1 MNTVMRNIIKY
12 SAALLIAC
20 MAFSGCK
27 KFDEPAPYEF
37 ADMTATMTLR
47 DFKAMYTGGPT
58 EITDASIVLEGKI
71 ISSDRSGNVYR
82 TLYIEDSTAGLEVKI
97 GKTGLYNDYKLG
109 QTLYV
114 KPQGLYLGTYGGSV
128 QLGAQSFEDRYETS
142 WLDVQGLIDKTIFRG
157 EFGDP
162 LPPTDIDTSSMLTDA
177 MVCRYV
183 RLMNV
188 SYQGSSDG
196 LRTWAV
202 SNDPYTGRE
211 AAYGEQN
218 FGLDNATVVVRTSGY
233 ASFADTEVTES
244 GITSLGT
251 RCNLTGILTKFNDT
265 WQLVLLDLDGVEVLD

>member
-1 MNTVMRNIIKY
+1 MMKRIIRYLTVLLAVC
-12 SAALLIAC
+12 AALA
-20 MAFSGCK
+20 GCK
-27 KFDEPAPYEF
+27 KFTEPEPYEF
-37 ADMTATMTLR
+37 AHMEPTMTLA
-47 DFKAMYTGGPT
+47 DFKALYTGAPT
-58 EITDASIVLEGKI
+58 EITDAGIVLEGKI

-114 KPQGLYLGTYGGSV
+114 KPQGLWLGTYGGSV
-128 QLGAQSFEDRYETS
+128 QLGARSYEDRYETS
-142 WLDVQGLIDKTIFRG
+142 WIDVQALIDRTIFRG
-157 EFGDP
+157 EFGEP
-162 LPPTDIDTSSMLTDA
+162 LPPTDIVEDTQVTDA

-183 RLMNV
+183 RLVDV

-218 FGLDNATVVVRTSGY
+218 FGLGKTTIVVRTSGY
-233 ASFADTEVTES
+233 ASFADTEV
-244 GITSLGT
+244 GLDIGT
-251 RCNLTGILTKFNDT
+251 RCNLTGILTKFNQT
-265 WQLVLLDLDGVEVLD
+265 YQLVLLDLGGVEVIE

>member
-1 MNTVMRNIIKY
+1 MMRDIIKY
-12 SAALLIAC
+12 SASLLLACLAL
-20 MAFSGCK
+20 SGCQ
-27 KFDEPAPYEF
+27 KFTEPEPYQF
-37 ADMTATMTLR
+37 ADMEPTMTLAE
-47 DFKAMYTGGPT
+47 FKTLYTGSPT

-109 QTLYV
+109 QTLYI

-128 QLGAQSFEDRYETS
+128 QLGARSYEDRYQTS
-142 WLDVQGLIDKTIFRG
+142 WIDVQGLIDKTIFRG
-157 EFGDP
+157 KFGDP
-162 LPPTDIDTSSMLTDA
+162 LPPTDIDTLTDD

-183 RLMNV
+183 RLSNV
-188 SYQGSSDG
+188 SYQGSPDG
-196 LRTWAV
+196 LSTWAV

-218 FGLDNATVVVRTSGY
+218 FGLDDATVVVRTSGY
-233 ASFADTEVTES
+233 ASFADTEVAES
-244 GITSLGT
+244 GITGLGV

-265 WQLVLLDLDGVEVLD
+265 YQLVLLDLGGVEVLE

>member
-1 MNTVMRNIIKY
+1 MKRIIRYLTVLLAVC
-12 SAALLIAC
+12 AALA
-20 MAFSGCK
+20 GCK
-27 KFDEPAPYEF
+27 KFTEPEPYEF
-37 ADMTATMTLR
+37 AHMEPTMTLA
-47 DFKAMYTGGPT
+47 DFKALYTGAPT
-58 EITDASIVLEGKI
+58 EITDAGIVLEGKI

-114 KPQGLYLGTYGGSV
+114 KPQGLWLGTYGGSV
-128 QLGAQSFEDRYETS
+128 QLGARSYEDRYETS
-142 WLDVQGLIDKTIFRG
+142 WIDVQALIDQTIFRG
-157 EFGDP
+157 EFGEP
-162 LPPTDIDTSSMLTDA
+162 LPPTDIAEDTQVTDA

-183 RLMNV
+183 RLVDV

-218 FGLDNATVVVRTSGY
+218 FGLGKTTIVVRTSGY
-233 ASFADTEVTES
+233 ASFADTEV
-244 GITSLGT
+244 GLDIGT
-251 RCNLTGILTKFNDT
+251 RCNLTGILTKFNQT
-265 WQLVLLDLDGVEVLD
+265 YQLVLLDLDGVEVIE

>member
-1 MNTVMRNIIKY
+1 MRDIIKY
-12 SAALLIAC
+12 SASLLLACLAL
-20 MAFSGCK
+20 SGCQ
-27 KFDEPAPYEF
+27 KFTEPEPYQF
-37 ADMTATMTLR
+37 ADMEPTMTLA
-47 DFKAMYTGGPT
+47 DFKALYTGSPT

-109 QTLYV
+109 QTLYI

-128 QLGAQSFEDRYETS
+128 QLGARSYEDRYETS
-142 WLDVQGLIDKTIFRG
+142 WIDVQGLIDKTIFRG

-162 LPPTDIDTSSMLTDA
+162 LPPTDIDTLTDD

-183 RLMNV
+183 RLSNV

-202 SNDPYTGRE
+202 SNDPYTSVTR
-211 AAYGEQN
+211 QWSC
-218 FGLDNATVVVRTSGY
+218 VP
-233 ASFADTEVTES
+233 ADMRP
-244 GITSLGT
+244 SL
-251 RCNLTGILTKFNDT
+251 IL
-265 WQLVLLDLDGVEVLD
+265 L